1 MDQLST
7 ATGRLFA
14 GSGVSDS
21 KATYLSV
28 FPIVLHHCIHPYASI
43 DMYACNSVY
52 TRQVPHCARAAV
64 YANGGIFNA
73 SAVAILQSHQ

>member
-1 MDQLST
+1 MDQLSR
-7 ATGRLFA
+7 AAGRLFA

-21 KATYLSV
+21 KTTYLSV
-28 FPIVLHHCIHPYASI
+28 CSCFPSSLHPSVCIHLYA
-43 DMYACNSVY
+43 YNSVY
-52 TRQVPHCARAAV
+52 MRQVPHCARAAV